1 MKIVF
6 YSPGNNPQA
15 WLDSLAAYLPA
26 AEVWAWTPECADRQ
40 ADYAVIWAPPVQ
52 LFDSQRQLKAVFN
65 IGAGA
70 DRITMLPDIARL
82 MKGAAIIRLNDAGM
96 AAQMA
101 EYVCHALF
109 QHTREFAAYEL
120 QQQRREW
127 KSLPGID
134 RAAWPVGVMGLGSI
148 GERVARAIAAFDYPI
163 FGWSRT
169 QKSLPGVTNFAGVEK
184 LDEFLGKVR
193 VLVCALPLTAGTE
206 GILNARTLAKLK
218 PAGYLINVARG
229 AHLLEPDLIALL
241 DNGTLAGA
249 QLDVFREEPLPRA
262 HPFWTHPKIRIT
274 PHISA
279 ITLRD
284 QSSSQIANKI
294 NILELGGH
302 VEGVVD
308 LDRGY

>member
-6 YSPGNNPQA
+6 YSPGNNSQA

-26 AEVWAWTPECADRQ
+26 AEVWAWAPECADRQ
-40 ADYAVIWAPPVQ
+40 ADYAVLWAPPVQ

-70 DRITMLPDIARL
+70 DRITMLPNIARL

-109 QHTREFAAYEL
+109 QHTREFAVYKL
-120 QQQRREW
+120 QQQRLEW
-127 KSLPGID
+127 KTLPGID

-169 QKSLPGVTNFAGVEK
+169 QKSLPVVSATGNGVVQTYTINGSIAG
-184 LDEFLGKVR
+184 GQ
-193 VLVCALPLTAGTE
+193 AGTCAASSCV
-206 GILNARTLAKLK
+206 GSQTRTLTMS
-218 PAGYLINVARG
+218 Y
-229 AHLLEPDLIALL
+229 
-241 DNGTLAGA
+241 
-249 QLDVFREEPLPRA
+249 
-262 HPFWTHPKIRIT
+262 
-274 PHISA
+274 
-279 ITLRD
+279 
-284 QSSSQIANKI
+284 
-294 NILELGGH
+294 
-302 VEGVVD
+302 
-308 LDRGY
+308 